1 MTDLSKRYTVLTG
14 NYGCGKT
21 ELAIA
26 LAMYIRQKKSGRI
39 VLVDMDIV
47 NPYFRSAE
55 QKEALNAAG
64 IEVLM
69 PAFAMSTVDIPVL
82 PAEFASIFQS
92 DFAHVII
99 DVGGDD
105 TGATA
110 LGVYAPYIA
119 PVRHEMNIMYVV
131 NCFRPLCG
139 DVGSITELF
148 GLISKKA
155 RVKPDML
162 VNNSNLQE
170 HTTAEDLIGTQSIV
184 EEAALALNTPVGM
197 VCGMARLRDELPEEM
212 RDMYFSFE
220 PRMKPE
226 WLVNG

>member
-1 MTDLSKRYTVLTG
+1 MMDFSGRYTVLTG

-21 ELAIA
+21 ELALATA
-26 LAMYIRQKKSGRI
+26 LHMRAQKSGR
-39 VLVDMDIV
+39 VALVDMDIV

-55 QKEALNAAG
+55 QRDMLNAAG
-64 IEVLM
+64 VEVLM
-69 PAFAMSTVDIPVL
+69 PAYAMTSVDIPVL
-82 PAEFASIFQS
+82 PAEFMSIFQG
-92 DFAHVII
+92 DYAHVVI

-119 PVRHEMNIMYVV
+119 ANRDNMKIMYVV

-139 DVGSITELF
+139 DAASICELYR
-148 GLISKKA
+148 LISEKA
-155 RVKPDML
+155 RVSPDML

-170 HTTAEDLIGTQSIV
+170 HTTAVDLIESQRV
-184 EEAALALNTPVGM
+184 VDEAALALGVPVGM
-197 VCGMARLRDELPEEM
+197 VSGMERLRADLPEEM
-212 RDMYFSFE
+212 RRIYFAFE
-220 PRMKPE
+220 PRMKPD